1 MDTSLLFLLR
11 ISILG
16 VLYLFLLFVIVT
28 VWRELRP
35 GAVERRRQAVLEV
48 LNPAR
53 ARLAQ
58 GERLGLVSGATV
70 GREPGNVVRID
81 DDSVSARHALLRHEN
96 GRWWLEDLGSTN
108 GTFVNESRVTGRA
121 SLQNG
126 DIIQLGRVTGR
137 FIA

>member
-1 MDTSLLFLLR
+1 MV
-11 ISILG
+11 ILG
-16 VLYLFLLFVIVT
+16 VLYLFLLLVIVAA
-28 VWRELRP
+28 WRELRP

-53 ARLAQ
+53 ARLVQ

-81 DDSVSARHALLRHEN
+81 DDSVSARHAMIRHEN

>member
-1 MDTSLLFLLR
+1 MLFLLR
-11 ISILG
+11 AIILG
-16 VLYLFLLFVIVT
+16 VLYLFLLLVIVAA
-28 VWRELRP
+28 WRELRP
-35 GAVERRRQAVLEV
+35 AAVERRRQAALEV

-53 ARLAQ
+53 ARLAR

-81 DDSVSARHALLRHEN
+81 DDSVSARHAMLRHEN

-108 GTFVNESRVTGRA
+108 GTYVNESRVTGRA